1 MGELYRLPASP
12 GRFGGAGFSL
22 GVTRGRN
29 GVLEMLSLDR
39 QSVLPLYYQIRQKLL
54 EQIRSGALH
63 AGDPL
68 PSEQEIAARLR
79 VSRMTARQALKSL
92 CEMGVVY
99 SQRGKGTFVSH
110 GKLEKNS
117 RQVLSFSEE
126 MRARGT
132 RPRSQVLEF
141 ARVRPSREVSEAL
154 GLADGDEVYRLKR
167 IRLADAVPL
176 CLETTHLPASL
187 CPELTRTLEPTGS
200 LYQALWEGYGIQ
212 IDLADEIAESSVAT
226 AAEAKL
232 LRIRPKS
239 PVFRFTRTAYLLSGQ
254 PVEYVR
260 SVYRGDRCKVV
271 SRLTRQ
277 TVPGVTKR

>member
-1 MGELYRLPASP
+1 MGELCGLSASAVRLGAAA
-12 GRFGGAGFSL
+12 FGSGLAH
-22 GVTRGRN
+22 GRN
-29 GVLEMLSLDR
+29 VVLEMLSLDR

-54 EQIRSGALH
+54 EQIRAGALH

-176 CLETTHLPASL
+176 CIETTHLPASL
-187 CPELTRTLEPTGS
+187 CPELTRTLEPAGS
-200 LYQALWEGYGIQ
+200 LYQALWESYGIQ
-212 IDLADEIAESSVAT
+212 IDLADESRK
-226 AAEAKL
+226 AASPPPRKPSCSAFGPNRRFFA
-232 LRIRPKS
+232 LRERPICS
-239 PVFRFTRTAYLLSGQ
+239 A
-254 PVEYVR
+254 
-260 SVYRGDRCKVV
+260 V
-271 SRLTRQ
+271 SRSNTFARFIAAIAA
-277 TVPGVTKR
+277 KSSAA

>member
-1 MGELYRLPASP
+1 
-12 GRFGGAGFSL
+12 
-22 GVTRGRN
+22 
-29 GVLEMLSLDR
+29 MLLDR

-54 EQIRSGALH
+54 EQIRCGALR

-68 PSEQEIAARLR
+68 PSEQDIAARLR
-79 VSRMTARQALKSL
+79 VSRMTARQAIKSL
-92 CEMGVVY
+92 CEMGLVY

-132 RPRSQVLEF
+132 RPLSKVLEF
-141 ARVRPSREVSEAL
+141 AHIRPSREVAEAL
-154 GLADGDEVYRLKR
+154 GLGDGDEIYRLR
-167 IRLADAVPL
+167 RVRLADAVPL
-176 CLETTHLPASL
+176 CIETTHLPARL
-187 CPELTRTLEPTGS
+187 CPELTKTLAPGGS
-200 LYQALWEGYGIQ
+200 LYQGLWEAYGIQ
-212 IDLADEIAESSVAT
+212 IDWADEIAESSLAN

-271 SRLTRQ
+271 SRLSRQ
-277 TVPGVTKR
+277 AMPSVSKA